1 MASCDVAIIGSGPA
15 GCSAA
20 IYAGRDLLD
29 VVVFEKSDFGGQ
41 IAASSEVENYPG
53 VQRIDGYSLM
63 STMRDQA
70 TSFGARFV
78 QSQVTALEVALDGE
92 FTLRSDAGSYVAKA
106 VIACLGRSSAR
117 AGFAGEIEFT
127 GRGVSYCATCDAMF
141 YRNKQVFVC
150 GGGNSAAEEA
160 LFLSQFAS
168 SVTLLVR
175 KGFMRAEAGLVGRL
189 QTTTNIEI
197 RYNTSIVT
205 VRGSDLLNAIVL
217 RDNVTGQESLLEFD
231 ESGFGVFVYVG
242 ANPNTGLL
250 NGFVAFNDA
259 GYVQTDDTMA
269 TSTPGLFVAGDC
281 RASNLKQVVTAVSDG
296 AIAAVSASK
305 YLSSVKTR

>member
-1 MASCDVAIIGSGPA
+1 MSSCDVAIIGSGPA

-41 IAASSEVENYPG
+41 ITASSEVENYPG
-53 VQRIDGYSLM
+53 VQRIDGYTLM
-63 STMRDQA
+63 SAMRDQA
-70 TSFGARFV
+70 ISFGARFV
-78 QSQVTALEVALDGE
+78 QSQVTSLEMAPDGE
-92 FTLRSDAGSYVAKA
+92 FALQSDADSYAAKG
-106 VIACLGRSSAR
+106 VIACLGRSPAR
-117 AGFAGEIEFT
+117 AGFEGEIEFT

-160 LFLSQFAS
+160 LFLSRFAS

-175 KGFMRAEAGLVGRL
+175 KGFMRAEAGLVERL
-189 QTTTNIEI
+189 QTTPNIDI
-197 RYNTSIVT
+197 RYNTSIVA

-217 RDNVTGQESLLEFD
+217 RDNITGQEFLLEFD
-231 ESGFGVFVYVG
+231 EGGFGVFVYVG
-242 ANPNTGLL
+242 AHPNTDLLDGLVAL
-250 NGFVAFNDA
+250 NDG

-269 TSTPGLFVAGDC
+269 TSTLGLFVAGDC
-281 RASNLKQVVTAVSDG
+281 RASKLKQVVTAVSDG
-296 AIAAVSASK
+296 AIAAVSVSK
-305 YLSSVKTR
+305 YLSSLKTR